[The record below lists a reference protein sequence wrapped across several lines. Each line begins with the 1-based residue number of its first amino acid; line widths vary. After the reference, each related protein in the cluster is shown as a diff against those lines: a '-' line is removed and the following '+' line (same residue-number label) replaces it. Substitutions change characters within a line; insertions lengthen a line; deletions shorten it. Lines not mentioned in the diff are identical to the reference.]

1 MKYVIPARQSSK
13 GLPYKNRKLFKHTIN
28 TIPPGS
34 LKDVIVTTDDKVIIK
49 KARDQNLKVLVRD
62 ESLAQDDISIKE
74 VMKDVV
80 RKFSLYETET
90 ITMLYLTYPE
100 RNWEEIEDAIC
111 LFKENK
117 AQSLLCKKDLKISP
131 FLCMMEDGL
140 KGKQLTPHNLYRRQD
155 YPKCFELSHFVSI
168 FKVGELNKLNNNM
181 YNDKTIFYKVKNIID
196 VDTLEDL
203 NKFYDKNNS

>member
-1 MKYVIPARQSSK
+1 M
-13 GLPYKNRKLFKHTIN
+13 
-28 TIPPGS
+28 
-34 LKDVIVTTDDKVIIK
+34 IIK
-49 KARDQNLKVLVRD
+49 KARDQNLKVLPRE
-62 ESLAQDDISIKE
+62 ESLAQDDTSIKD

-80 RKFSLYETET
+80 KKFSLHETET

-100 RNWEEIEDAIC
+100 RTWEEVEEAIS
-111 LFKENK
+111 LFRKHSSR
-117 AQSLLCKKDLKISP
+117 SLLCKKDLKISP
-131 FLCMMEDGL
+131 FLCMIEDGL

-181 YNDKTIFYKVKNIID
+181 YNDKTIFYKVKNIVD